1 MARTIVRMTR
11 CYYQNDT
18 VLLITA
24 FLEKFLL
31 NLGLCKIGRLLC
43 VSDGIF
49 LRNLAKQNGGVLVY
63 EGGIFLRKLG

>member
-1 MARTIVRMTR
+1 M
-11 CYYQNDT
+11 

-31 NLGLCKIGRLLC
+31 NLGLRKIGRLLC

-49 LRNLAKQNGGVLVY
+49 LRNLAKQNGGILVY
-63 EGGIFLRKLG
+63 KGGIFLRKLG